1 MFNLQG
7 RYYKHLFLIHLRL
20 SQSVHFQ
27 FLNLFLIQNCE
38 LINLGSIL
46 VNLIGNRLIIKWEF
60 RLSTMGID
68 VNRLSITIEIIHHF
82 RSG

>member
-20 SQSVHFQ
+20 SHSGHFQ
-27 FLNLFLIQNCE
+27 FLNLFLVQNCA
-38 LINLGSIL
+38 LNNFDSIL
-46 VNLIGNRLIIKWEF
+46 VILIGNRLIIKWEF
-60 RLSTMGID
+60 SISIMGID
-68 VNRLSITIEIIHHF
+68 VNRLSITVEIIHHF